1 MLFRFVAALTLVTAV
16 SLLGIALEKQ
26 NLAMKRAISLQHY
39 RLEILREKR
48 SRLVLKTHQ
57 LGAIPRLAA
66 ASEEPAANGSSP
78 SDPPV
83 SPKHPPLLEWR
94 LRGER

>member
-16 SLLGIALEKQ
+16 SLLGISLEKQ
-26 NLAMKRAISLQHY
+26 NLALKRTISLQHY
-39 RLEILREKR
+39 RLEILEEKR
-48 SRLVLKTHQ
+48 SRLILKTHQ

-66 ASEEPAANGSSP
+66 ASEEPLGNTLVSP
-78 SDPPV
+78 DEPAP
-83 SPKHPPLLEWR
+83 PKHPPLLEWR